1 MSFSSFVARR
11 YFRSRK
17 KASAVGIIT
26 VVAAFGVAVSVF
38 AMFVVLSVFSGLRA
52 LNVDYYTSFDPDISI
67 FPARGKVFDADS
79 VLRNKLS
86 SVKGIQAVSSIL
98 EEKAFVSYGHSET
111 IAMLRGV
118 DADYPRVVDVDTVLV
133 GGIWLPVEE
142 RPDTLWN
149 VMGISLAYRLGMNVS
164 SRPMPVRIYVPS
176 GSDNISLS
184 PEALFSYADT
194 WPSGV
199 FSHKDYDG
207 TYLFTGI
214 DFARGL
220 LRRGKDQVSAL
231 EIKLDG
237 KRFPDMVAG
246 DIRRLLGD
254 GFTVKTAVQ
263 NKEMYYKIMNTEN
276 LVLYFVFALVIAIA
290 LFNVIGSVVMLIL
303 DKRENIRTLW
313 SLGADR
319 KVLRSIFVREGMMIV
334 GAGAAVG
341 LLAAVILVWIQSE
354 YHLVMIEGGMQ
365 VPYPVSLTFYNVVVV
380 LFTIFA
386 LGYLAARLSVA
397 GMKNFFA
404 R

>member
-67 FPARGKVFDADS
+67 YPARGKVFEADS
-79 VLRNKLS
+79 AFRHKIS
-86 SVKGIQAVSSIL
+86 AVKGIQAVSGVL
-98 EEKAFVSYGHSET
+98 EEKAFVSYGHNET
-111 IAMLRGV
+111 IVMLRGV
-118 DADYPRVVDVDTVLV
+118 DAGYPFVVDVDTALV
-133 GGIWLPVEE
+133 GGKWLPEAE
-142 RPDTLWN
+142 KSDTLWN
-149 VMGISLAYRLGMNVS
+149 VMGISLAYRLGMNTS
-164 SRPMPVRIYVPS
+164 NRPLPVRIYVPS
-176 GSDNISLS
+176 GNDNISLS
-184 PEALFSYADT
+184 PDALFSYADT
-194 WPSGV
+194 WPCGV

-207 TYLFTGI
+207 TYIFTGI

-220 LRRGKDQVSAL
+220 LRRGKDQVSSL

-237 KRFPDMVAG
+237 KRFPDMAAAE
-246 DIRRLLGD
+246 IRRSLGD
-254 GFTVKTAVQ
+254 GFTVKTAAQ

-313 SLGADR
+313 ALGAER

-341 LLAAVILVWIQSE
+341 LLAAVVLVWSQSK
-354 YHLVMIEGGMQ
+354 YHFVMIEGGMQ
-365 VPYPVSLTFYNVVVV
+365 VPYPVSLTVYNVAIV
-380 LFTIFA
+380 LSTIFA

-404 R
+404 K